1 MWTNAGA
8 WKGAWQGPS
17 WKTSFWK
24 RSKSGTHS
32 YNFNLIPSSIT
43 TTLTTTMTTRLS
55 LARTRRRSLMN
66 SVLRRVRGDWGSLWT
81 GNNISLMR
89 IDSWEVQKSWN
100 TPLEQDWRE
109 CRWDCQ
115 SGRTCQVDQV
125 HSNQVWPEVS
135 NWVARN
141 HSVEL
146 RNKYDS
152 WCPGMWMMMSS
163 ANGPVTSLMGKTLS
177 VGRSTGL
184 AKLNLFVIHLFSSQ
198 AKCLWVPW
206 WRRCWGGRTW
216 ILL

>member
-1 MWTNAGA
+1 M
-8 WKGAWQGPS
+8 
-17 WKTSFWK
+17 
-24 RSKSGTHS
+24 HH
-32 YNFNLIPSSIT
+32 
-43 TTLTTTMTTRLS
+43 
-55 LARTRRRSLMN
+55 
-66 SVLRRVRGDWGSLWT
+66 
-81 GNNISLMR
+81 
-89 IDSWEVQKSWN
+89 
-100 TPLEQDWRE
+100 LEQDWRE

-216 ILL
+216 ILLQADGSTWPKALVYGRSWPQWRARHPGT